1 MPALTPQQV
10 QQIANLARLEL
21 TEKEKQRY
29 AEQISAVLGYMEI
42 LNEVNTDGVPETCQ
56 VTGLEDVTREDEVV
70 ECDKETRQ
78 MLLDAFPEKKGNLL
92 KVKGVFES

>member
-10 QQIANLARLEL
+10 QQIAHLARLEL
-21 TEKEKQRY
+21 TEEEKQRY
-29 AEQISAVLGYMEI
+29 AEQISAVLDYMQI
-42 LNEVNTDGVPETCQ
+42 LNEVNTDDVAETCQ